1 MEQIDAVVIG
11 AGVVGLAVGRALALS
26 GREVMVLES
35 ENAIG
40 TGTSSRNSEV
50 IHAGIYYPAG
60 SLKARLCVQGK
71 QMLYAYCA
79 ERGVAHQ
86 RLGKL
91 IVATSPEQVPALD
104 GIVAKAAAN
113 GVHDLQKLT
122 AAQARALEPALSC
135 EAALLSP
142 STGVVDSHGLM
153 LSLQGDMENAG
164 GLLALVSPVAHIGVR
179 QGTATHPICVTTQDG
194 TVLACRVLVNA
205 AGLNAVALARAM
217 AGLDPRLLPQA
228 YCAKG
233 NYFTLAG
240 KAPFSRLIY
249 PVPEKAGLGV
259 HLVGEHPGA
268 RAVRPV
274 PAVGD
279 LRALPPLLRVDAPPP
294 AGVAWSRAGLD
305 PHEHGQVAR
314 READRRFD
322 EIQPRDGRAHLVE
335 VAVLDAPHAPPAD
348 RDVGVLRRVGGGVAG
363 VVRVLD
369 LDPPVRAERG
379 EAGEGGG
386 AGEVVPGHDLLLGR
400 NRLRREHPCSPSFRR
415 RCGRATPLHLRRC
428 SLPSLLCFLYCNSCC
443 WCFNGLGCC
452 WCGNSLS
459 CCVALL

>member
-1 MEQIDAVVIG
+1 MEQVDAVVIG
-11 AGVVGLAVGRALALS
+11 AGVIGLAVGRALALA

-91 IVATSPEQVPALD
+91 IVATSPEQVQQLD

-122 AAQARALEPALSC
+122 AAQAQALEPALSC

-142 STGVVDSHGLM
+142 STGVIDSHGLM

-194 TVLACRVLVNA
+194 TELACQVLVNA
-205 AGLNAVALARAM
+205 AGLSAVALARGM
-217 AGLDPRLLPQA
+217 NGLDPSLLPQA
-228 YCAKG
+228 LPQAFFAKG

-249 PVPEKAGLGV
+249 PVPEAAGLGV
-259 HLVGEHPGA
+259 HLTLDLGGQAKFGPDVQWVDDPADLQVDPRRGDAFYAEVRKYWPALADGALQPGYA
-268 RAVRPV
+268 GMRPKIN
-274 PAVGD
+274 A
-279 LRALPPLLRVDAPPP
+279 
-294 AGVAWSRAGLD
+294 
-305 PHEHGQVAR
+305 PHEAAADFMIQGPAEHG
-314 READRRFD
+314 
-322 EIQPRDGRAHLVE
+322 
-335 VAVLDAPHAPPAD
+335 
-348 RDVGVLRRVGGGVAG
+348 
-363 VVRVLD
+363 
-369 LDPPVRAERG
+369 
-379 EAGEGGG
+379 
-386 AGEVVPGHDLLLGR
+386 VPGLVNLLGIESPGLTSSLAIADEVCA
-400 NRLRREHPCSPSFRR
+400 RL
-415 RCGRATPLHLRRC
+415 G
-428 SLPSLLCFLYCNSCC
+428 
-443 WCFNGLGCC
+443 
-452 WCGNSLS
+452 
-459 CCVALL
+459 